1 VKTQDFFDEVNNVS
15 DFDTVEF
22 SKVWLE
28 STVFNSITA
37 NELLNKNTTSKLLLE
52 VEKLK
57 NKPLSEAVFMG
68 ELLQSEAYYTVKEAI
83 VFQLKILKPKATTG
97 VGFGD

>member
-1 VKTQDFFDEVNNVS
+1 LFALREAIGDQAFKKTVRKYLDKYSFQSVKTQDFFDEVNNVS

-37 NELLNKNTTSKLLLE
+37 NELLK
-52 VEKLK
+52 K
-57 NKPLSEAVFMG
+57 NKLS
-68 ELLQSEAYYTVKEAI
+68 YC
-83 VFQLKILKPKATTG
+83 
-97 VGFGD
+97 

>member
-15 DFDTVEF
+15 DFDTEF

-37 NELLNKNTTSKLLLE
+37 NELLNKNTT
-52 VEKLK
+52 
-57 NKPLSEAVFMG
+57 
-68 ELLQSEAYYTVKEAI
+68 QSYC
-83 VFQLKILKPKATTG
+83 
-97 VGFGD
+97 

>member
-1 VKTQDFFDEVNNVS
+1 VC
-15 DFDTVEF
+15 
-22 SKVWLE
+22 E

-52 VEKLK
+52 VELK
-57 NKPLSEAVFMG
+57 NKPLSEKAVFM

-83 VFQLKILKPKATTG
+83 VFQLKK
-97 VGFGD
+97 

>member
-57 NKPLSEAVFMG
+57 NKPLSEKAVFMG

-83 VFQLKILKPKATTG
+83 VFS
-97 VGFGD
+97 

>member
-1 VKTQDFFDEVNNVS
+1 MKSIMYLILILLNSVK
-15 DFDTVEF
+15 
-22 SKVWLE
+22 WLE

-57 NKPLSEAVFMG
+57 NKPLRESSVYGRA
-68 ELLQSEAYYTVKEAI
+68 TAI
-83 VFQLKILKPKATTG
+83 DDSGI
-97 VGFGD
+97 

>member
-37 NELLNKNTTSKLLLE
+37 NELLNKNTTKVIVRSGE
-52 VEKLK
+52 LK
-57 NKPLSEAVFMG
+57 NKPLSEKAVFM
-68 ELLQSEAYYTVKEAI
+68 ESYCNLRHIIQ
-83 VFQLKILKPKATTG
+83 
-97 VGFGD
+97 

>member
-1 VKTQDFFDEVNNVS
+1 
-15 DFDTVEF
+15 
-22 SKVWLE
+22 VWLE

-37 NELLNKNTTSKLLLE
+37 NELLNKTSKLLLE

-57 NKPLSEAVFMG
+57 NKPLSEKAVFMG

-83 VFQLKILKPKATTG
+83 VFS
-97 VGFGD
+97 

>member
-37 NELLNKNTTSKLLLE
+37 NELLNKKHNFKVIVRSG
-52 VEKLK
+52 
-57 NKPLSEAVFMG
+57 EA
-68 ELLQSEAYYTVKEAI
+68 
-83 VFQLKILKPKATTG
+83 
-97 VGFGD
+97 

>member
-1 VKTQDFFDEVNNVS
+1 LFALREAIGDQAFKKAVRKYLILFQSVKTQDFFDEVNNVS

-37 NELLNKNTTSKLLLE
+37 NELLNKTQ
-52 VEKLK
+52 
-57 NKPLSEAVFMG
+57 
-68 ELLQSEAYYTVKEAI
+68 LQSYC
-83 VFQLKILKPKATTG
+83 
-97 VGFGD
+97 

>member
-1 VKTQDFFDEVNNVS
+1 LFALREAIGDQAFKKAVRKYLDKSFQSVKTQDFFDEVNNVS

-37 NELLNKNTTSKLLLE
+37 NELLNKNTT
-52 VEKLK
+52 
-57 NKPLSEAVFMG
+57 
-68 ELLQSEAYYTVKEAI
+68 QSYC
-83 VFQLKILKPKATTG
+83 
-97 VGFGD
+97 

>member
-1 VKTQDFFDEVNNVS
+1 VKTHFFDEVNNVS

-37 NELLNKNTTSKLLLE
+37 NELLNKNTTILLLE
-52 VEKLK
+52 VESLRISH
-57 NKPLSEAVFMG
+57 SEKAVFM
-68 ELLQSEAYYTVKEAI
+68 ELLQSEACYI
-83 VFQLKILKPKATTG
+83 Q
-97 VGFGD
+97 

>member
-57 NKPLSEAVFMG
+57 NKPLSESSVYGRA
-68 ELLQSEAYYTVKEAI
+68 TAI
-83 VFQLKILKPKATTG
+83 
-97 VGFGD
+97 